1 MERLYAPYLLLN
13 IVKIRD
19 KILSNSYAD
28 LLKEE
33 ERVANNYLDELIKK
47 YGN

>member
-28 LLKEE
+28 LIQAE

-47 YGN
+47 YCN